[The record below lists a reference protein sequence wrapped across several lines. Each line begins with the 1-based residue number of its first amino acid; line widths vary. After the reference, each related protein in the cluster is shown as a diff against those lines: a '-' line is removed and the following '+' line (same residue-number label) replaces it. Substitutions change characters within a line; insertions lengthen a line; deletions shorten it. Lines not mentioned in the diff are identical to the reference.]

1 MPGVEKLTSWP
12 AGEVNYLSL
21 VQTIPPRH
29 LVDASVAP
37 PSSSVVN
44 ISSSTPGSEELD
56 EKAIKKEE
64 ERVRG
69 RGNYTGHGPFPY
81 LDEKLQSSRPRV
93 FAQPIVLYNANCLTA
108 LSLAPVART
117 ISHLRL
123 RIPQRDICSSLT
135 LDANQFPALTF
146 LDLSTTNLRLQT
158 NLPQILRC
166 YPALEHLV
174 LDYVNLFGFLGRD
187 RDKGRECCHD
197 LGKMIVMAG
206 LARSKETER
215 ELAKWEEDER
225 KRAEEREM
233 RRLWAQEQE
242 EEQQQRGDAAAMEG
256 VDGEVLGGRHEVD
269 ETADEL
275 AALTTEVRLWSI
287 PVACMD
293 SAYYISRS

>member
-1 MPGVEKLTSWP
+1 
-12 AGEVNYLSL
+12 
-21 VQTIPPRH
+21 
-29 LVDASVAP
+29 
-37 PSSSVVN
+37 
-44 ISSSTPGSEELD
+44 
-56 EKAIKKEE
+56 
-64 ERVRG
+64 
-69 RGNYTGHGPFPY
+69 
-81 LDEKLQSSRPRV
+81 
-93 FAQPIVLYNANCLTA
+93 
-108 LSLAPVART
+108 
-117 ISHLRL
+117 
-123 RIPQRDICSSLT
+123 
-135 LDANQFPALTF
+135 
-146 LDLSTTNLRLQT
+146 
-158 NLPQILRC
+158 
-166 YPALEHLV
+166 
-174 LDYVNLFGFLGRD
+174 
-187 RDKGRECCHD
+187 
-197 LGKMIVMAG
+197 MIVMAG